1 MDIVS
6 HTLSGVAAST
16 VVASFSQKKLPAKTL
31 ILVSGAVGGALPDTD
46 ALSIVIAKRV
56 DIYIGNYWYSHHQFF
71 HSILAS
77 FLFTF
82 LIFGITA
89 VGLFFS
95 SKKTPPFHF
104 WKQKFPYFIAF
115 FSGFM
120 MHLLG
125 DLPTPGGPW
134 EGIKLF
140 WPLKINVGGWGKIWW
155 WNNYDLLLIIFLC
168 CLVNSIL
175 LAIRSILKKSFLKPS
190 LPIIISIIF
199 VLSFLLIMYQINHR
213 SHSFSYQSPLKQQ
226 DFYKYEEKSLEIQK
240 GILGDKLY
248 YFMHKID
255 NALIIS
261 I

>member
-6 HTLSGVAAST
+6 HTLSGIAAST
-16 VVASFSQKKLPAKTL
+16 VVASFSQKKLPAKTV
-31 ILVSGAVGGALPDTD
+31 ILVAGAAGGMLPDAD
-46 ALSIVIAKRV
+46 ALSIVIANRN
-56 DIYIGNYWYSHHQFF
+56 DIYVGNHWYSHHQFF
-71 HSILAS
+71 HSILAG

-95 SKKTPPFHF
+95 SKKKSLFLF

-168 CLVNSIL
+168 CFVNSIL
-175 LAIRSILKKSFLKPS
+175 LAIKSVIKKGFLKHS
-190 LPIIISIIF
+190 LAIIIII
-199 VLSFLLIMYQINHR
+199 VIVVSFFLIIYQINNR
-213 SHSFSYQSPLKQQ
+213 SHSFAYQSPLKQQ

-240 GILGDKLY
+240 AILGDKLY
-248 YFMHKID
+248 YFIYKID
-255 NALIIS
+255 NALIIY